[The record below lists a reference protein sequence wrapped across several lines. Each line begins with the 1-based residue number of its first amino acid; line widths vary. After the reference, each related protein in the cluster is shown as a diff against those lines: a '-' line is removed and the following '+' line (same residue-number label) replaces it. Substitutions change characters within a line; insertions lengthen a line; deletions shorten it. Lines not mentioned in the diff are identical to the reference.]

1 MGVGPYLSLSC
12 VSEQLACELG
22 VPCLHPHPVVGT
34 LGLQMHPITP
44 GFDVG
49 SGDFNPCPLAVA
61 ASSLLS
67 CNSFHLNFFDDQE
80 CGAFSRKLLIQLV
93 FLEELLEMI
102 LSWKIYFSRI

>member
-1 MGVGPYLSLSC
+1 MGVGPYLSPSC

-34 LGLQMHPITP
+34 LGLQMHPITS

-49 SGDFNPCPLAVA
+49 SGGFNSCLHAVA

-67 CNSFHLNFFDDQE
+67 CNSFHLNFFDDQG

-93 FLEELLEMI
+93 FLEKLLEMI